1 MTEQSIRVEKV
12 TASGW
17 GAHKGWLELTSARLL
32 FRRKEGG
39 QPEWEIPL
47 GAIEGARTKKAFRQ
61 GVDMLDI
68 VYLDEKGK
76 RQQKSFEHTSFG
88 RWASGSVARAEQNE
102 FAGFERDIAEARQR
116 LANPSPPAAQASD
129 RITQLQQLAELKA
142 SGVLTEEEFE
152 KEKARILAS

>member
-17 GAHKGWLELTSARLL
+17 GAHKGWLELTSTRLL
-32 FRRKEGG
+32 FRRKENG
-39 QPEWEIPL
+39 PTEWEVPL
-47 GAIEGARTKKAFRQ
+47 AAVQGARTKKAFRQ

-68 VYLDEKGK
+68 VYVAEKGK

-88 RWASGSVARAEQNE
+88 RWASGNVARAEQNE
-102 FAGFERDIAEARQR
+102 FVGFERDITEARQR
-116 LANPSPPAAQASD
+116 LANPSSPAASASD
-129 RITQLQQLAELKA
+129 RVTQLQRLAELKA

-152 KEKARILAS
+152 REKARILAS